1 MADGRVA
8 RAEAH
13 LPLGTPRLLLG
24 VILAGAALLRIGALT
39 KPLYIDEIVTITV
52 AMQPLGTM
60 AGVMRQIDGSPVLY
74 PLLLHVWMAI
84 SHSDAWLRLLSAIFG
99 WLAVAVWGDVASR
112 GFGWRA
118 GLWTAAAL
126 AIAPI
131 HIEYAQ
137 YVRSYSLFTLL
148 VGIHVR
154 LFMDWL
160 DPELGYSRSRF
171 VAFAITTAALFYTHY
186 LSALLIVAEGVVAL
200 ASWRRAWSRL
210 FWWGASIALGFI
222 LFLPGVPLLRQTMAI
237 DRVRNLERAE
247 PPPMTQLIPHVV
259 SELSVGQLSLGFT
272 DARVRQ
278 ITLGAAAIV
287 FPGLWLLGTLGA
299 RGARAPA
306 WWLLSAVA
314 WIPLLIYVGSGRRL
328 VAVRFFLPFA
338 MAYLAVVGL
347 GLAQLKRTVA
357 IVAFALLGVICAV
370 PLVHF
375 YRDYS
380 WSYDHRRVAEAIGQ
394 RLQPGDR
401 MLFVHP
407 FEAFYY
413 RWYLGDRVPMEGL
426 VFTALVDQPGYVM
439 KPAAIQLV
447 DAQPRIEA
455 AARQATR
462 LWVVGQSLRSFASD
476 ANEESRVLAWMDQ
489 TYRRVDDLG
498 ALTGDD
504 PHIRVYAVGGR

>member
-1 MADGRVA
+1 MADGWVA
-8 RAEAH
+8 RSEAR
-13 LPLGTPRLLLG
+13 LPPGTPRLLLG
-24 VILAGAALLRIGALT
+24 LILAVAALLRLGALT
-39 KPLYIDEIVTITV
+39 KPFYIDEIVTITV

-60 AGVMRQIDGSPVLY
+60 PGVMRQIDGSPALY

-112 GFGWRA
+112 SFGWRA
-118 GLWTAAAL
+118 GLWTTAVL

-137 YVRSYSLFTLL
+137 YVRNYSLFTLL
-148 VGIHVR
+148 VGVHVR
-154 LFMDWL
+154 LLTDWL
-160 DPELGYSRSRF
+160 DPEVEYSRVRL
-171 VAFAITTAALFYTHY
+171 VALAATTAALFYTHY
-186 LSALLIVAEGVVAL
+186 LSALLIVAEGVVLL
-200 ASWRRAWSRL
+200 AYWRRARSRV
-210 FWWGASIALGFI
+210 FSWGAAIALGFV
-222 LFLPGVPLLRQTMAI
+222 LFLPGVPLLQQTMAV
-237 DRVRNLERAE
+237 DRSRNLDRPE
-247 PPPMTQLIPHVV
+247 PPPWTQLVPHVV
-259 SELSVGQLSLGFT
+259 SELSVGQQSLGFT
-272 DARVRQ
+272 DLRVRQ

-299 RGARAPA
+299 RGGRAPA
-306 WWLLSAVA
+306 WWLLSVVA
-314 WIPLLIYVGSGRRL
+314 WLPLLIYVGSGRRL

-347 GLAQLKRTVA
+347 GLTRLRPRVA
-357 IVAFALLGVICAV
+357 IAAFAVLAMICAV
-370 PLVHF
+370 PLAHF

-394 RLQPGDR
+394 RLQPGDL

-407 FEAFYY
+407 YEAFYY
-413 RWYLGDRVPMEGL
+413 RWYLGDRVPMQGL

-439 KPAAIQLV
+439 KPAAIRLS

-462 LWVVGQSLRSFASD
+462 LWVVGQSMRSFASD
-476 ANEESRVLAWMDQ
+476 VNEESRVLAWMDQ

-498 ALTGDD
+498 GLTGDD
-504 PHIRVYAVGGR
+504 PHILVYAVGGR